1 MSTAELTAHRIYD
14 SYRFSQLPDEVKR
27 SLAVLFITSSSVEK
41 EDDTPSALANVLTT
55 EEKKARLMQAVTDAK
70 EGRTYSSE
78 EIHRKLDSKYPW
90 LADKLIESK
99 KKSKKEAQAQ
109 HVRESLQRALDEVKE
124 MKKKNYEGVQTMDE
138 FLAELD

>member
-90 LADKLIESK
+90 LIESK
-99 KKSKKEAQAQ
+99 KQSKKETQAQ
-109 HVRESLQRALDEVKE
+109 YVRESLQRAWDEVKE